1 MNIAIAGSGNIGKT
15 LARLWQAAGHDV
27 HFTGRDRIAQTTAQA
42 QILVLSVPYEAAAD
56 VLSKAGDL
64 TGKTIVDCTNPVL
77 PTLEGLAIGGN
88 NSAAEELQRLVPGA
102 NVVKCFNTLGWALLG
117 SGCDGFY
124 CGDNPEAKAQVAN
137 LVTAAGLRPV
147 DAGSLRNARYLE
159 AMAMLWIDLA
169 VKQGRGPTFAFQ
181 LQDAKPPSA
190 S

>member
-27 HFTGRDRIAQTTAQA
+27 HFTGRDRIAQTAAQS

-56 VLSKAGDL
+56 VLAKAGDL

-77 PTLEGLAIGGN
+77 PALEGLAVGGT

-102 NVVKCFNTLGWALLG
+102 HVVKCFNTLGWALLG
-117 SGCDGFY
+117 SGHDGFY
-124 CGDNPEAKAQVAN
+124 CGDDGESKHQVAK
-137 LVTAAGLRPV
+137 LVADAGLRPV
-147 DAGSLRNARYLE
+147 DVGSLRNARYLE

-169 VKQGRGPTFAFQ
+169 VKQGRGPTFAF
-181 LQDAKPPSA
+181 DMREASAPSA
-190 S
+190 Q